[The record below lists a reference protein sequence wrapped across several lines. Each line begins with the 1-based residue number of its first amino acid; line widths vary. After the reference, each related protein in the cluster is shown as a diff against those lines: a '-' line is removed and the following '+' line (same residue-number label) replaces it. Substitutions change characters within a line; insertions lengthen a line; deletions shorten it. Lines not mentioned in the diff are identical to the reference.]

1 VLIDAHNHL
10 HDAWFAPLHPT
21 LLAEL
26 AAIGVRYAVVNGTSE
41 ADWADVASLAAGSIP
56 ELTLLPSY
64 GLHPWD
70 VGNRAPDWQKNL
82 LHALGLDGIK
92 NSGTRPMIGEFGL
105 DRWILDRARP
115 DDWRL
120 KGLRRASL
128 EEQTEA
134 FLWQIDLAATHNLP
148 ASLHCIDAWGQLYD
162 LLRQSRRPNRGF
174 LLHAYSG
181 PDEMV
186 KPFAELGAYFSFNGN
201 FLEPRRTR
209 LREVFAN
216 LPTDRLLVETDA
228 PAMRL
233 PVTHERFAAL
243 PTPDGQPA
251 NHPGNIAATY
261 AALAVIRGVPLEA
274 LTTQVEENF
283 RRLFLA

>member
-10 HDAWFAPLHPT
+10 HDAWFAPHHAT
-21 LLAEL
+21 LLPEL

-41 ADWADVASLAAGSIP
+41 ADWAEVASLAAGSIP

-70 VGNRAPDWQKNL
+70 VGSRSPDWQKNL
-82 LHALGLDGIK
+82 LHALGLDGTKI
-92 NSGTRPMIGEFGL
+92 SGTRPRIGEFGL
-105 DRWILDRARP
+105 DRWILDRAKP

-128 EEQTEA
+128 EEQTEV
-134 FLWQIDLAATHNLP
+134 FLWQLDLAATHNLP

-162 LLRQSRRPNRGF
+162 LLRQSRRPDRGF

-181 PDEMV
+181 PEEMV
-186 KPFAELGAYFSFNGN
+186 NSFADLGAYFSFNGD
-201 FLEPRRTR
+201 FLKPRRTR
-209 LREVFAN
+209 LRDIFAH
-216 LPTDRLLVETDA
+216 LPADRLLVETDA

-233 PVTHERFAAL
+233 PITHERFAPL

-261 AALAVIRGVPLEA
+261 AALAAIRGVSLET
-274 LTTQVEENF
+274 LTAQVGENF
-283 RRLFLA
+283 RRLFL